1 MIGSIAGYHD
11 SSGAFKITN
20 RYSCRYWR
28 WIEVRRQMQEMEEKA
43 EDNSQEQGKESTM
56 QSHYELEVLSYD
68 DSLGPCES
76 FISAYNWILQ
86 FSSR

>member
-1 MIGSIAGYHD
+1 
-11 SSGAFKITN
+11 
-20 RYSCRYWR
+20 
-28 WIEVRRQMQEMEEKA
+28 MQELEEKA

-76 FISAYNWILQ
+76 FISAYNSILQ